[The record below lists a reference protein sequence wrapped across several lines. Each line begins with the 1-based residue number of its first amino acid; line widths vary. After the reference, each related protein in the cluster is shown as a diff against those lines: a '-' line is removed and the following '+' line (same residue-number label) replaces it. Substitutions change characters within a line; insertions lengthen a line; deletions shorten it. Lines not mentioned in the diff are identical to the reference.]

1 MFNKTIQNKILN
13 IIWKETNNN
22 KLKKFKIR
30 VVNRVIWNNHLFKRN
45 KKKII
50 LNISLKETNSKHRK
64 LN

>member
-50 LNISLKETNSKHRK
+50 LNILLKETNSKHRK